1 MLDTSFFFCFLDLH
15 AMEKNTVKASKL
27 IACDSISITAVATFR
42 NKVFVAGYGD
52 KLFVYYLSTGMI
64 VARSIRM

>member
-1 MLDTSFFFCFLDLH
+1 
-15 AMEKNTVKASKL
+15 MEKNTVKANKL

-52 KLFVYYLSTGMI
+52 KLFVYYLSTGR
-64 VARSIRM
+64 VVQDPLGCRRWPGVD

>member
-1 MLDTSFFFCFLDLH
+1 MK
-15 AMEKNTVKASKL
+15 KNTVKASKL